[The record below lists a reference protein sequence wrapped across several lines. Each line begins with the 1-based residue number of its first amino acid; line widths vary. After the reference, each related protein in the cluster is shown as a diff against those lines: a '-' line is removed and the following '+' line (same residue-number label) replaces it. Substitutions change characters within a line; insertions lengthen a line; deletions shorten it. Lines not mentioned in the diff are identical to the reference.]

1 MKIDGKVKS
10 KLTKAKEK
18 SNYMKMARK
27 EKQNDEGML
36 KLVVAGVFSVIIGG
50 LISVWKIFSDD
61 K

>member
-1 MKIDGKVKS
+1 MKIDDKVKS

-50 LISVWKIFSDD
+50 LISVWKISSDD

>member
-1 MKIDGKVKS
+1 MKIDDKVKS
-10 KLTKAKEK
+10 KLTKSKEK

-50 LISVWKIFSDD
+50 LISVWKISSDD
-61 K
+61 E

>member
-1 MKIDGKVKS
+1 MKIDDKVKS
-10 KLTKAKEK
+10 KLTKAKDK

-50 LISVWKIFSDD
+50 LISVWKISSDD
-61 K
+61 E